1 MVVEPNNV
9 SSSMTSCGNG
19 RWKNFHISSKPLFF
33 GDLLEIR
40 AALYR
45 VVTWK
50 LLFGKGIFLML
61 EMSNLFWLQDGIL
74 LSSPGFPTKVW
85 EKGQSNGKIKEGDTI
100 LVRGEMQG
108 GSSIILGDNPAE
120 QCFVLRDFIPNNFF
134 FIQVINSKFLV

>member
-1 MVVEPNNV
+1 
-9 SSSMTSCGNG
+9 
-19 RWKNFHISSKPLFF
+19 
-33 GDLLEIR
+33 
-40 AALYR
+40 
-45 VVTWK
+45 
-50 LLFGKGIFLML
+50 ML

-85 EKGQSNGKIKEGDTI
+85 EKGQSSGKIKEGDTI

-120 QCFVLRDFIPNNFF
+120 HCFVLRDFIPNNFF